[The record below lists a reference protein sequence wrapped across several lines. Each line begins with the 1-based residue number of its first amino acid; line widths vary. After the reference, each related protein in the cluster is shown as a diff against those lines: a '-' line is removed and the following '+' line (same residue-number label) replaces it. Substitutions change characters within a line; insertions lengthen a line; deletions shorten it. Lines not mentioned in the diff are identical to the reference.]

1 MSDIDWGL
9 ARAPNIYGALTQG
22 MDQGRQNKRQD
33 TYDAYQQ
40 ELIAGERMDRQNQAA
55 DRARIDADRAR
66 AEQGRTATADALGR
80 NDMSG
85 ARKAAIQAGDPR
97 LLEAVSKLDEQ
108 TRADLKQRNQTQA
121 AALSSLRGPDGKLLP
136 DAAAR
141 WANMKQHFLSNGW
154 KPEELDF
161 DPLQPGVIDAELA
174 DAMTLDETLKLAET
188 SRHNREM
195 EDIGRDR
202 AQSYDYG
209 QRRPGRGGRGG
220 DLGDYTDPKTGQTHS
235 VMYLRGC
242 PATRGASPRLR
253 AAP

>member
-108 TRADLKQRNQTQA
+108 TRADLKQRNQTQGA
-121 AALSSLRGPDGKLLP
+121 PCHRFAALTASCSPMPRR
-136 DAAAR
+136 A
-141 WANMKQHFLSNGW
+141 
-154 KPEELDF
+154 
-161 DPLQPGVIDAELA
+161 
-174 DAMTLDETLKLAET
+174 
-188 SRHNREM
+188 
-195 EDIGRDR
+195 GR
-202 AQSYDYG
+202 
-209 QRRPGRGGRGG
+209 
-220 DLGDYTDPKTGQTHS
+220 T
-235 VMYLRGC
+235 
-242 PATRGASPRLR
+242 
-253 AAP
+253 